1 MIAKSD
7 AYLDC
12 VDSEFSESEDDV
24 LLEFGDSSDSS
35 DDDVSMIQEM
45 GETSLLRRRPVF
57 SFCEYGGN
65 LIDQG

>member
-1 MIAKSD
+1 MHVRNDCKNSD

-35 DDDVSMIQEM
+35 DDD
-45 GETSLLRRRPVF
+45 
-57 SFCEYGGN
+57 
-65 LIDQG
+65 DDD